1 MDDKSVLIQS
11 VLNAKI
17 LAIIGL
23 EKNTGKTETLNF
35 IVKCLTGKKN
45 IALTSI
51 GTDGEE
57 KDIVFGSPKPSVYV
71 DEGQIYT
78 TTEFFFKR
86 RTVLSEILYVSTQT
100 TPTGRLII
108 ARACE
113 PGKVILSGPP
123 TTAWMK
129 EVATY
134 LSNIA
139 DLVII
144 DGALS
149 RFSQAK
155 PSIADSVILA
165 TGAAYSLEKREI
177 IRHTKYVY
185 NLCTLDVFEKQI
197 PSEIVNSNHIC
208 TFDGREWKKTNV
220 SSALNLQKLK
230 EIEGGFS
237 CIYIPGALTDSVLR
251 TVYDKQIIVR
261 DFTKIFISY
270 EYFVKYRPNIKVLE
284 KTNVIGIT
292 VNPYSPT
299 GYLIDSES
307 IINELRKVINIPIID
322 VRR

>member
-86 RTVLSEILYVSTQT
+86 RTVLSEILHVSTQT

-113 PGKVILSGPP
+113 PGKVVLSGPP

-129 EVATY
+129 EVTTY

-177 IRHTKYVY
+177 IRHTKYIHT
-185 NLCTLDVFEKQI
+185 LCTLPVFEQI
-197 PSEIVNSNHIC
+197 PLEVATSNLIWI
-208 TFDGREWKKTNV
+208 FDGSEWKNTNV

-230 EIEGGFS
+230 EIEGDFS

-251 TVYDKQIIVR
+251 AVYSKQIIVR

-270 EYFVKYRPNIKVLE
+270 EQFVKYRPNIKVLE

-292 VNPYSPT
+292 VNPYSPS

-307 IINELRKVINIPIID
+307 IINELKKVINIPIID